1 MGLFKQGRRPA
12 ARLIVKA
19 PVSGEVKPL
28 ASLNDGV
35 FSEALLGPGCVIEPN
50 EDELTAPFAGE
61 VVMVAATKHAI
72 GLMSDEGVE
81 LMLHVGLDTVNL
93 NGEGFQVEVQPKTH
107 VRAGERLMRFSREQI
122 QTAGYPDGVVVI
134 VTNARLFKQVET
146 LKEGMIK
153 AQEDLLSVSK

>member
-107 VRAGERLMRFSREQI
+107 VRAGS
-122 QTAGYPDGVVVI
+122 G
-134 VTNARLFKQVET
+134 
-146 LKEGMIK
+146 
-153 AQEDLLSVSK
+153 

>member
-1 MGLFKQGRRPA
+1 MGLFKQGRRTA

-35 FSEALLGPGCVIEPN
+35 FSEALLGPGCVIQPG

-93 NGEGFQVEVQPKTH
+93 NGEGFRWKS
-107 VRAGERLMRFSREQI
+107 SRRC
-122 QTAGYPDGVVVI
+122 TCRRGSG
-134 VTNARLFKQVET
+134 
-146 LKEGMIK
+146 
-153 AQEDLLSVSK
+153 